1 MLSYYAVIDTNVLV
15 SALLS
20 KHSDSATVLI
30 LDRVFAGELI
40 PVYSSD
46 TMAEYQLVLRRKKFK
61 FDTVLTDYILS
72 AIIRF
77 GIMVEPSPTGAVLP
91 DMKDLP
97 FYEVVME
104 KRETDDAYLVTGNQK
119 HFPFRPFIVTP
130 KEMLDI
136 LNRQ

>member
-1 MLSYYAVIDTNVLV
+1 MMSYYAVIDTNVLV

-20 KHSDSATVLI
+20 KHSDTATVLI
-30 LDRVFAGELI
+30 LERVMAGELI
-40 PVYSSD
+40 PVYSSV
-46 TMAEYQLVLRRKKFK
+46 TMTEYQQVLRRKKFK
-61 FDTVLTDYILS
+61 FDTVLTDYLLS
-72 AIIRF
+72 AIMHF
-77 GIMVEPSPTGAVLP
+77 GIMVEPSPTGDVLP

-119 HFPFRPFIVTP
+119 HFPFKPFIVTP